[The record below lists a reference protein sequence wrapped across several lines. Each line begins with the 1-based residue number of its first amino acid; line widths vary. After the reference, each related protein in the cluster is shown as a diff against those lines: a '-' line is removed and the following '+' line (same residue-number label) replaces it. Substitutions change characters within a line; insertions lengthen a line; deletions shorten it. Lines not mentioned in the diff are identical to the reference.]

1 MIKERFP
8 GWSTLLDDDD
18 QLYSKS
24 LGEKRFHFI
33 RVLTAD
39 KTVFVELNEVDLSA
53 IPQKT
58 IDCALSSCGPGEERD
73 LKPETIAQACL
84 DYGTSAT
91 LSSVLVKG
99 KTEAEIRRAMN
110 LSKEIQKFPAIHEW
124 FMNQPVNKIGST
136 AREIMQGDLDAAMD
150 RLSRPNVE
158 KAVREKAGDPTDT
171 EKVQGIVPGSV
182 GIERRVQAKKLSSE
196 CMPVQVWGF
205 RSCLTCEFRRKSS
218 CGGKDIRKTGM
229 NRNAIKVPV

>member
-8 GWSTLLDDDD
+8 GWETLLDDDD

-39 KTVFVELNEVDLSA
+39 KTVFVELNEVDLQA
-53 IPQKT
+53 IPRKT
-58 IDCALSSCGPGEERD
+58 IDGALSSCGLETRED
-73 LKPETIAQACL
+73 LSPEAIAEVCM

-91 LSSVLVKG
+91 LSSVQVKG
-99 KTEAEIRRAMN
+99 KTDAEIRRAIN

-182 GIERRVQAKKLSSE
+182 GIERRVRQKKLSSE